1 MVDINWT
8 LYIQIANFLL
18 IIFILN
24 IVLYKPIRGVI
35 RQRKSKME
43 ALEEGI
49 AATGRAAEDKGQAF
63 TDGLKE
69 ARLNGQTQKEDLL
82 QAATAE
88 ERAIVDRI
96 NAKAQEDLAAV
107 KAKIAKDTEAVRN
120 TLEKEI
126 DVFANAI
133 TMKILGRAA

>member
-8 LYIQIANFLL
+8 VLIQIANFLFL
-18 IIFILN
+18 LFVLN
-24 IVLYKPIRGVI
+24 TILYKPLRSII

-43 ALEEGI
+43 GLEQSI
-49 AATGRAAEDKGQAF
+49 TSAGRNTEEKGQAF
-63 TDGLKE
+63 TEGLKE
-69 ARLNGQTQKEDLL
+69 ARADGQKRKEAML
-82 QAATAE
+82 QSAVDE
-88 ERAIVDRI
+88 EKAIVAGI

-120 TLEKEI
+120 ALEKEI

-133 TMKILGRAA
+133 TEKILGRAA